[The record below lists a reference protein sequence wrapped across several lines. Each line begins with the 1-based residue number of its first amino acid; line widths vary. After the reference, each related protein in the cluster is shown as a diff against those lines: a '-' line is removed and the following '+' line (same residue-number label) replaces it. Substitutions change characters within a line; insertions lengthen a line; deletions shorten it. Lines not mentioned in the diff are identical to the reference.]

1 MQTVNAFCQNE
12 IDCRRMLILNH
23 FTEAF
28 DPVDCNGTC
37 DNCASTGEVEELN
50 LTSSALLFV
59 AMIREL
65 QNGGKKITGP
75 LSIHAFRGTS
85 GSDMSRRGFNNLEN
99 FGKGSNISADLAK
112 RLLVYLITRQILS
125 TDLEESQVPN
135 RAPISYIHVPLH
147 LSHSISTA
155 C

>member
-1 MQTVNAFCQNE
+1 
-12 IDCRRMLILNH
+12 MLILNH

-50 LTSSALLFV
+50 LTTSALLFV
-59 AMIREL
+59 GMIREL

-135 RAPISYIHVPLH
+135 RAPISYIHVLLH
-147 LSHSISTA
+147 LSHSISIA